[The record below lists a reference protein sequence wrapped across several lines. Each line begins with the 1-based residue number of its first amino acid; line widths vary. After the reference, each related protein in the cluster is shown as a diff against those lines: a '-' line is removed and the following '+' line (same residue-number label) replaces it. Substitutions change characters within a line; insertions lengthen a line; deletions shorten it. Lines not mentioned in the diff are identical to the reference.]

1 MVEKNWEDN
10 RSSGGVLL
18 PRSNKVCLNDR
29 EVEDFLFRR
38 LSGVTREAVEEHLLC
53 CQSCLSRVEE
63 EQKFA
68 SALRVAGRRLENEE
82 MDRALGLRRFGIRQR
97 LAGWL
102 LKPAPIWGSAVA
114 LCAILLILAA
124 PWNGVRPSQE
134 IALNTVRGT
143 ETAGAAQARSGGT
156 ITLRVDLT
164 ELVPQASY
172 QLDLVDSQ
180 RRLRASAEL
189 KPAQGQLVWG
199 PLPSL
204 AAGQYWIR
212 LSGAA
217 PERELLREYGLAVR

>member
-29 EVEDFLFRR
+29 EVEDFLFQR

-53 CQSCLSRVEE
+53 CQSCLHRVEE
-63 EQKFA
+63 EQEFA

-82 MDRALGLRRFGIRQR
+82 MDRALGLRRFSIRQR

-102 LKPAPIWGSAVA
+102 RGSVPVWASAAA
-114 LCAILLILAA
+114 LCAILLIVAL
-124 PWNGVRPSQE
+124 PWNGGGPAQE
-134 IALNTVRGT
+134 VALNTVRGN
-143 ETAGAAQARSGGT
+143 EAAQARSGRT
-156 ITLRVDLT
+156 LTLRVDLT
-164 ELVPQASY
+164 EFVPQASY
-172 QLDLVDSQ
+172 QLDLVDSES
-180 RRLRASAEL
+180 RLRASAAL
-189 KPAQGQLVWG
+189 KSSQGQLVWG

-204 AAGQYWIR
+204 TAGQYWIR

-217 PERELLREYGLAVR
+217 PERELLREYSLAVR